1 MKNFAVPFAAGLI
14 GGYALMLIIS
24 MLAALTLSF
33 TDVAGTAAPIAALA
47 ATAAGAF
54 LCGRIAGKQR
64 RRKGLKTGLIC
75 GTAFILPLIL
85 LSFIFGRAEGVLLTV
100 KSALA
105 LGFAMAGGVNGVNC
119 GEK

>member
-1 MKNFAVPFAAGLI
+1 MKNLALPYAAGLI
-14 GGYALMLIIS
+14 GGYALTLVIS
-24 MLAALTLSF
+24 MLAALALSF
-33 TDVAGTAAPIAALA
+33 TDAAGAAAPVVALA

-54 LCGRIAGKQR
+54 MCGRIAGKQR

-75 GTAFILPLIL
+75 GAAFILPLIL
-85 LSFIFGRAEGVLLTV
+85 LSFVFGRAEGVLLAA

-105 LGFAMAGGVNGVNC
+105 IGFGMAGGVNGVNC